1 MLKSKNKILMLVII
15 FVLIVSSMTG
25 CKSKS
30 GNTSSSIDGEKMI
43 RILNTED
50 PSTGDPQKLTDTYLI
65 ALNVFDCLVD
75 AATVEEGKSE
85 IVPRLAEKWDVSDD
99 GLKYTFYLRK
109 NVKFHNGEELKA
121 DDVLFS
127 FDRMLDPK
135 TQALNTDFLDMIAGA
150 KERMEGK
157 IDVVSG
163 IKVIDDYTV
172 EITLEKPFAPFIANL
187 AAPPCSIFNRKATT
201 EAGEEFG
208 LVPEKT
214 IGTGPFIFKEWKL
227 NEQFVMVANCDYFR
241 GAPKL
246 DGIIVKIVPD
256 AETIRI
262 MFETDEIDVFDVDNA
277 RSQYEAFKNSDKWKD
292 QIVSG
297 SKAGTY
303 YYCLNQSIKPLD
315 DVRIRKAIQ
324 MGIDRKTILDK
335 LYSGE
340 GRLVHGIIP
349 PGVLG
354 FNSDLQEIPYDPTKA
369 KELISEA
376 GYPNGFEMELAMTT
390 DSPSTLKINEAVQA
404 MLGDIGIDI
413 KITQMDSA
421 SYFGIRAQG
430 ELPSYYNVWMAD
442 YNDPDNFFYTF
453 FSEKNTFARSF
464 CYNNSEVHGKIEEV
478 RAMTDQDERM
488 KLYQELE
495 KTIVHEDA
503 AWIPLFSLNKIFIVQ
518 PRVKNLKVSWNGWGD
533 MPYYN
538 VEIVE

>member
-1 MLKSKNKILMLVII
+1 M
-15 FVLIVSSMTG
+15 
-25 CKSKS
+25 
-30 GNTSSSIDGEKMI
+30 
-43 RILNTED
+43 
-50 PSTGDPQKLTDTYLI
+50 
-65 ALNVFDCLVD
+65 
-75 AATVEEGKSE
+75 
-85 IVPRLAEKWDVSDD
+85 
-99 GLKYTFYLRK
+99 
-109 NVKFHNGEELKA
+109 
-121 DDVLFS
+121 
-127 FDRMLDPK
+127 
-135 TQALNTDFLDMIAGA
+135 
-150 KERMEGK
+150 
-157 IDVVSG
+157 
-163 IKVIDDYTV
+163 
-172 EITLEKPFAPFIANL
+172 
-187 AAPPCSIFNRKATT
+187 
-201 EAGEEFG
+201 
-208 LVPEKT
+208 
-214 IGTGPFIFKEWKL
+214 
-227 NEQFVMVANCDYFR
+227 
-241 GAPKL
+241 
-246 DGIIVKIVPD
+246 
-256 AETIRI
+256 
-262 MFETDEIDVFDVDNA
+262 
-277 RSQYEAFKNSDKWKD
+277 
-292 QIVSG
+292 VSG

-404 MLGDIGIDI
+404 MLGDIGIYI

>member
-1 MLKSKNKILMLVII
+1 
-15 FVLIVSSMTG
+15 
-25 CKSKS
+25 
-30 GNTSSSIDGEKMI
+30 
-43 RILNTED
+43 
-50 PSTGDPQKLTDTYLI
+50 
-65 ALNVFDCLVD
+65 
-75 AATVEEGKSE
+75 
-85 IVPRLAEKWDVSDD
+85 
-99 GLKYTFYLRK
+99 
-109 NVKFHNGEELKA
+109 
-121 DDVLFS
+121 
-127 FDRMLDPK
+127 
-135 TQALNTDFLDMIAGA
+135 
-150 KERMEGK
+150 
-157 IDVVSG
+157 
-163 IKVIDDYTV
+163 
-172 EITLEKPFAPFIANL
+172 
-187 AAPPCSIFNRKATT
+187 
-201 EAGEEFG
+201 
-208 LVPEKT
+208 
-214 IGTGPFIFKEWKL
+214 
-227 NEQFVMVANCDYFR
+227 
-241 GAPKL
+241 
-246 DGIIVKIVPD
+246 
-256 AETIRI
+256 

-464 CYNNSEVHGKIEEV
+464 CYNNSEVHGKIEEA